1 MRPDA
6 VLGHV
11 TEGEAALE
19 VVAVG
24 VQATVQDLGRPL
36 GGALG
41 VPLGGAADRAAL
53 RLANRLV
60 GNPEGLAGLEILLGG
75 LELMVHAPVV
85 VALAG
90 ASASL
95 HRARAGVST
104 AMPLGCAVVLQ
115 PGDRCRVG
123 PALVGLRSYLGI
135 RGGVAGRPVLGSVSA
150 SPTAGVGPAPLQPGD
165 VIGVNGDAGLGPVP
179 ERGMELVAPVSS
191 PVGDLEL
198 DAFLGPRQDLFTP
211 DSVAQ
216 LGSGRWLVSADADRV
231 GVRLEGAV
239 LQRAGL
245 QRAGLGRGAGAELP
259 SEPMV
264 PGAIQVPPSGQ
275 PIVFGPDHPTT
286 GGYPVI
292 AVLAASDRDALWQA
306 RPGTGVRLR
315 LRQVGW
321 CRP

>member
-41 VPLGGAADRAAL
+41 VPLGGAADRASL

-60 GNPEGLAGLEILLGG
+60 GNPERLGGLEILLGG
-75 LELMVHAPVV
+75 LDLAVHAPVV

-90 ASASL
+90 APASL
-95 HRARAGVST
+95 HLVRAGVST
-104 AMPLGCAVVLQ
+104 AMPLGCPVALR
-115 PGDRCRVG
+115 PGDRFRVG
-123 PALVGLRSYLGI
+123 PALAGLRSYLAI
-135 RGGVAGRPVLGSVSA
+135 RGGVAGQPVLASVSA
-150 SPTAGVGPAPLQPGD
+150 SPTAGVGPAPLRPGD

-179 ERGMELVAPVSS
+179 DRGMELVAPVSS
-191 PVGDLEL
+191 SVGDLSL
-198 DAFLGPRQDLFTP
+198 DAWLGPRRDWFTP

-216 LGSGRWLVSADADRV
+216 LSSGRWVVSADADRV